1 MSMASAITRMCELVS
16 GSNDPILLKAVME
29 VQQDLIKIQEE
40 NRLLRQQVLELK
52 NIDIVRSELEHKG
65 NAYYHKGDGPYCTTC
80 LTKKVN

>member
-40 NRLLRQQVLELK
+40 NRLLRNK
-52 NIDIVRSELEHKG
+52 F
-65 NAYYHKGDGPYCTTC
+65 
-80 LTKKVN
+80 